1 MFSDPQ
7 FWVFIA
13 FIIFVGAVFNPVRK
27 MLTSNLDSKIQE
39 IKDNIEQAEK
49 LKKDTQITLSEI
61 KKRQNEV
68 IGEID
73 LMNKEAKDK
82 ISIIEKNTQEK
93 LEYLIKKRHSLTSIK
108 IDQMNRD
115 AKLEIKQY
123 LTKTAV
129 VAVLDLLAKKLDD
142 KEKQNLISKSIAD
155 VDLILKN

>member
-13 FIIFVGAVFNPVRK
+13 FIIFVGAIFNPVRK

-49 LKKDTQITLSEI
+49 LKKDMQITLGKI

-68 IGEID
+68 IAEID
-73 LMNKEAKDK
+73 LINQEAKDK
-82 ISIIEKNTQEK
+82 IAIIEKNAQEK
-93 LEYLIKKRHSLTSIK
+93 LEYLTNKHHALTSIK

-115 AKLEIKQY
+115 AKVEIQQY
-123 LTKTAV
+123 LTKIAV

-142 KEKQNLISKSIAD
+142 KEKQNLISKSIRE
-155 VDLILKN
+155 VGLVLKN

>member
-1 MFSDPQ
+1 MFSDSQ

-49 LKKDTQITLSEI
+49 LKKDTQITLGKI

-68 IGEID
+68 IAEID
-73 LMNKEAKDK
+73 LINQEAKDK
-82 ISIIEKNTQEK
+82 IAIIEKNAQEK
-93 LEYLIKKRHSLTSIK
+93 LEYLTNKRHALTSIK

-115 AKLEIKQY
+115 AKVEIQQY
-123 LTKTAV
+123 LTKIAV

-142 KEKQNLISKSIAD
+142 KEKQNLISKSIGE
-155 VDLILKN
+155 VGLVLKN